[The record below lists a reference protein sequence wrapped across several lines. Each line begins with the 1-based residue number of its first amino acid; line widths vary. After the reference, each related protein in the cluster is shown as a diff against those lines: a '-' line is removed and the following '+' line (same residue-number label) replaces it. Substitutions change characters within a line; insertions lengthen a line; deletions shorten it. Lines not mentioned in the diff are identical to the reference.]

1 MTRNVTEVELE
12 HGVSA
17 GIRLRS
23 LAKWTIPVF
32 EEQDVRIQNN
42 MSLAQWDELPYMDRV
57 MLVAV
62 TRIRNAVKN
71 LQSEAEAKAIERRN
85 KVK

>member
-1 MTRNVTEVELE
+1 
-12 HGVSA
+12 
-17 GIRLRS
+17 
-23 LAKWTIPVF
+23 
-32 EEQDVRIQNN
+32 